1 MSTSSLKG
9 APKLKFDSDKEDY
22 YDVVGFYQ
30 LPQRVMDKINL
41 KLKDSSAQIRV
52 MTVLIGTKENFG
64 VSANWLSAR
73 TSISRSNLYDT
84 INKLIE
90 KGFLSRDEKEGTLI
104 VNYKKIME

>member
-1 MSTSSLKG
+1 
-9 APKLKFDSDKEDY
+9 
-22 YDVVGFYQ
+22 
-30 LPQRVMDKINL
+30 
-41 KLKDSSAQIRV
+41 

-64 VSANWLSAR
+64 VSANWLTAR

-90 KGFLSRDEKEGTLI
+90 KGFLSRDEEEGTLT